1 MNKKIL
7 EVKDLYV
14 SFDTY
19 AGEIQ
24 AVRGVSFD
32 LYAGETIA
40 IVGESGCGKSVT
52 AKSIMRLNPEPPARF
67 KNGQILFCGEDI
79 IKKSEKEM
87 RTIRGS
93 KIGMIFQDPMTSL
106 NPTMTIGKQIVEG
119 LKKHRELSDSEAK
132 KVALNMLKLVQIPNA
147 DQRYNEY
154 PHQFSGGMRQRAMIA
169 IALVCNPEL
178 LIADEPTTA
187 LDVTI
192 QAQILDLM
200 KDLQSKINTSIIMIT
215 HDLGV
220 VANISQRVIVMYGG
234 KVVESGS
241 TNDIFYAPKHPYTW
255 GLLQSV
261 PGIDV
266 SKDKDRLSSIE
277 GTPPD
282 LFAPPAGCPFADR
295 CEYSMK
301 VCRQNMPPIFSIDE
315 THASACWLNHP
326 KAPKVENPI
335 ITKIMKK
342 TV

>member
-1 MNKKIL
+1 MAKKIL
-7 EVKDLYV
+7 EVKDLSV

-24 AVRGVSFD
+24 AVRGISFD
-32 LYAGETIA
+32 LYEGETIA

-67 KNGQILFCGEDI
+67 KTGEILFNGEDI

-87 RTIRGS
+87 RNIRGS

-106 NPTMTIGKQIVEG
+106 NPTMTIGKQIIEG
-119 LKKHRELSDSEAK
+119 LKRHRHLSNAEAK
-132 KVALNMLKLVQIPNA
+132 KIAIDMLRLVQIPNPE
-147 DQRYNEY
+147 QRFNEY

-169 IALVCNPEL
+169 ISLVCNPEL

-200 KDLQSKINTSIIMIT
+200 KDLQKKINTSIIMIT

-234 KVVESGS
+234 KIVEAGT
-241 TNDIFYAPKHPYTW
+241 TNEVFYNPKHPYTF

-261 PGIDV
+261 PGVDA
-266 SKDKDRLSSIE
+266 SKEKDRLSSIE

-282 LFAPPAGCPFADR
+282 LFAPPEGCPFAAR
-295 CEYSMK
+295 CEYAMK
-301 VCRQNMPPIFSIDE
+301 VCTKHMPPIFNIDK
-315 THASACWLNHP
+315 THTSACWLCHSD
-326 KAPKVENPI
+326 APKVVSPFESSNS
-335 ITKIMKK
+335 KGK
-342 TV
+342 